1 MARGIR
7 SRFAFAL
14 MITLSAMPLA
24 AQMASWKPEKNVEI
38 IVGSGAGGGI
48 DGTAR
53 LLQRIWQTTNIMP
66 ATTTVLNR
74 PGGGGAVS
82 WVYMNQHP
90 GDGHY
95 INVSPTN
102 LITNRIT
109 GSNELNHTDVT
120 ALVMLFNEYASLAV
134 RSDSQIKTAK
144 DLVARLRTAPE
155 SVAFGLPSV
164 GNVFHLGIARIM
176 RLAGGDPRK
185 LKVVVFKS
193 PAESL
198 AALLGGHIDLV
209 PTSPANVI
217 SHVKTGKVHLVAL
230 TSPTRLPGDLASVP
244 TLREQGLDAVVTNW
258 RAVVG
263 PKGMTAAQ
271 VAYWDGVFTQTL
283 RHDDW
288 TRDIVLNL
296 RDGNFLLS
304 ADTAKFFVAQNEE
317 FRQTLADI
325 GLAK

>member
-1 MARGIR
+1 MVRKSR
-7 SRFAFAL
+7 SLFAFAL
-14 MITLSAMPLA
+14 VIAMSAMPLA
-24 AQMASWKPEKNVEI
+24 AQTVSWKPEKNVEI

-53 LLQRIWQTTNIMP
+53 LLQRIWQTTNALP
-66 ATTTVLNR
+66 VTTTVINR
-74 PGGGGAVS
+74 PGGGGAIS
-82 WVYMNQHP
+82 WVYVNQHP
-90 GDGHY
+90 GDGHFV
-95 INVSPTN
+95 NVSPTN

-109 GSNELNHTDVT
+109 GSHALNHTDVT
-120 ALVMLFNEYASLAV
+120 ALAMLFNEYASLAV

-155 SVAFGLPSV
+155 SVAIGLPSV
-164 GNVFHLGIARIM
+164 GNVFHLGVARIM

-209 PTSPANVI
+209 PTAPANVI
-217 SHVKTGKVHLVAL
+217 SHVKSGTVHLVGL
-230 TSPTRLPGDLASVP
+230 TSPTRLTGDLANVP
-244 TLREQGLDAVVTNW
+244 TLREQGIDAVVTNW

-271 VAYWDGVFTQTL
+271 VAYWDGIFAQTL
-283 RHDDW
+283 RHEDW
-288 TRDIVLNL
+288 TRDIVRNL

-317 FRQTLADI
+317 FRQALTDI

>member
-1 MARGIR
+1 MARKTQLQ
-7 SRFAFAL
+7 FAIAL
-14 MITLSAMPLA
+14 AIALSPMPVA
-24 AQMASWKPEKNVEI
+24 AQTVQWKPEKNVEI

-53 LLQRIWQTTNIMP
+53 LLQRIWQTTNALP
-66 ATTTVLNR
+66 VTTTVVNR
-74 PGGGGAVS
+74 PGGGSAIS
-82 WVYMNQHP
+82 WVYMNQQL
-90 GDGHY
+90 GDGHF

-102 LITNRIT
+102 LITNRII
-109 GSNELNHTDVT
+109 GSHEINHTDVT
-120 ALVMLFNEYASLAV
+120 ALAMLFNEYASLAV
-134 RSDSQIKTAK
+134 RSDSAIKTAK

-155 SVAFGLPSV
+155 SVAIGLPSV
-164 GNVFHLGIARIM
+164 GNIFHLGVARIM

-185 LKVVVFKS
+185 LKIVVFKS

-209 PTSPANVI
+209 PTAPANVI
-217 SHVKTGKVHLVAL
+217 SHVKAGTVHILAL
-230 TSPTRLPGDLASVP
+230 TSPTRLAGELANVP
-244 TLREQGLDAVVTNW
+244 TLREQGIDAVVTNW

-271 VAYWDGVFTQTL
+271 VAFWDSIFSQTL
-283 RHDDW
+283 RHEDW
-288 TRDIVLNL
+288 TRDIARNL

-317 FRQTLADI
+317 LRKALTDI

>member
-1 MARGIR
+1 MMRGMR
-7 SRFAFAL
+7 SQFAFA
-14 MITLSAMPLA
+14 MVIALSSMPLA
-24 AQMASWKPEKNVEI
+24 AQTGLWKPEKNVEI

-53 LLQRIWQTTNIMP
+53 LLQRIWQATNIMP

-74 PGGGGAVS
+74 PGGGGVVS

-109 GSNELNHTDVT
+109 GSHELNHTDVT
-120 ALVMLFNEYASLAV
+120 ALAMLFNEYASFAV
-134 RSDSQIKTAK
+134 RSESQIKTAK
-144 DLVARLRTAPE
+144 ELMARLRTAPE
-155 SVAFGLPSV
+155 SVAVGLPSV
-164 GNVFHLGIARIM
+164 GNVFHLGIARVM

-198 AALLGGHIDLV
+198 TALLGGHIDLV
-209 PTSPANVI
+209 PTAPANVI
-217 SHVKTGKVHLVAL
+217 AHVKAGTVHLLAL
-230 TSPTRLPGDLASVP
+230 TSPTRLPGDLANVP
-244 TLREQGLDAVVTNW
+244 TLREQGVDAVVTNW

-283 RHDDW
+283 RHEDW
-288 TRDIVLNL
+288 TRDIARNL

-304 ADTAKFFVAQNEE
+304 ADTAKFFVVQNEE
-317 FRQTLADI
+317 FRQSLADI